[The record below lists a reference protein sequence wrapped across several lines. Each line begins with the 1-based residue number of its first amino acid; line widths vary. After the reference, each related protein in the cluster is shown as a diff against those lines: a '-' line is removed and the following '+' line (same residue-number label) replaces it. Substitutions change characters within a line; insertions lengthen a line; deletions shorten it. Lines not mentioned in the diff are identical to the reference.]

1 MTACHL
7 YAAGEGRFRVSGEM
21 SFTSVPGL
29 WEQSRRTLEAAKT
42 DSLEIDLAGVEAF
55 DSAGLALLVAW
66 IRWAHQCSKIIQFV
80 HMPAKLGKL
89 ARANRL
95 DRLFDLD
102 SEGGVYK
109 Q

>member
-29 WEQSRRTLEAAKT
+29 WEQSRHTLEAAKT
-42 DSLEIDLAGVEAF
+42 DTLEIDLAAVEAF

-66 IRWAHQCSKIIQFV
+66 IRWAHQRSKIIQFA
-80 HMPAKLGKL
+80 HMPAKLSEL

-95 DRLFDLD
+95 ERLFDLVSD
-102 SEGGVYK
+102 S
-109 Q
+109 